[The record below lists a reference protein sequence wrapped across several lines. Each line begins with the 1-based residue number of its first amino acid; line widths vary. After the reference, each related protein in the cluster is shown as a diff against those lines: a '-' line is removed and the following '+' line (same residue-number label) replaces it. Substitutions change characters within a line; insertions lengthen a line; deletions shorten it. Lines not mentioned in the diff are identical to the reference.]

1 MNKAENRLLQL
12 SHLYGWRSAR
22 ASDQGL
28 RQKCEEYG
36 IIQSALYDRWF
47 RKEYSRLKFDMGA
60 IMYWRPSMESVLYR
74 LPRWDRETPFVRWLF
89 SRYNW
94 DSCFMVSFTS
104 AAKALV
110 ENIRIVLYWHLSP
123 WFHMRYRF
131 LQYFVNMNSSKLL
144 DDGVGFA
151 YVRNRQPDCA
161 YYTMKFRGFR
171 YTLTRKKLVGAD
183 GCGIN
188 AFHRSL
194 ESIASG
200 KDFDESYEFEEEPIK
215 EVCTTVCTGWVFG
228 WKSFVSEME
237 KVASITED
245 LEWSKSL

>member
-1 MNKAENRLLQL
+1 MNRAENRLLEL
-12 SHLYGWRSAR
+12 SNLYGWRSAR
-22 ASDQGL
+22 ASCQGL

-36 IIQSALYDRWF
+36 VIQSALCDRWF
-47 RKEYSRLKFDMGA
+47 RKEYARLMFDMGV
-60 IMYWRPSMESVLYR
+60 ITYWRPRMESVLGMI
-74 LPRWDRETPFVRWLF
+74 PRRDRDRPFIKWLF
-89 SRYNW
+89 SRHNW
-94 DSCFMVSFTS
+94 DPCFMPSFAA

-144 DDGVGFA
+144 DEGVRFA

-171 YTLTRKKLVGAD
+171 YTLTRKRFVGDD
-183 GCGIN
+183 GCVVN
-188 AFHRSL
+188 MFHKFI
-194 ESIASG
+194 ESIESG
-200 KDFDESYEFEEEPIK
+200 EENPVK

-237 KVASITED
+237 KVASLTED